1 MENEKLLQILKNK
14 DISLYTII
22 DKNVDNISKNQLKD
36 IILSVCLQLSSY
48 ITSPTILKHFYN
60 DLIEDLEIAWKE
72 ENK

>member
-48 ITSPTILKHFYN
+48 ITSHTILKHFYN
-60 DLIEDLEIAWKE
+60 DLIEDLEITWKE